1 MKHAHALAAAG
12 MMAVTLTSASACNRS
27 EPPPADTIRFTP
39 TDPAPSVD
47 ADTATQNRIN
57 AFMFVAVLPKVQA
70 CWNKLQGSGN
80 VVFKY
85 TYRRNGTNW
94 VWNTHVVE
102 SSTIDKGQEPAALQ
116 CMTEAARG
124 SAFPMEA
131 AEAARR
137 GDEMNIHWEWPVPF
151 PGDVTTLARIIS
163 GGGGGKECSKSCV
176 KCDCPFLPGK
186 GVVCSCAS
194 SCSGYTA
201 PCVLDANQKGC
212 SMKLPACGTGRMGGF
227 GGGVIALKSRPPSD
241 TQKDLSTIHPIQ
253 D

>member
-1 MKHAHALAAAG
+1 MTPSRALASAALI
-12 MMAVTLTSASACNRS
+12 AATLTSASACNR
-27 EPPPADTIRFTP
+27 EDPPAADTVHFTP

-47 ADTATQNRIN
+47 ADVAAQNRIN
-57 AFMFVAVLPKVQA
+57 AFMFVAVLPKVQP
-70 CWNKLQGSGN
+70 CWGRLQGSGS

-94 VWNTHVVE
+94 VWSTHGVE
-102 SSTIDKGQEPAALQ
+102 SSTLDKGQEPTALQ

-131 AEAARR
+131 SEAARR
-137 GDEMNIHWEWPVPF
+137 GDEMNIHWEWPVPL

-163 GGGGGKECSKSCV
+163 GGGGKECSKSCV
-176 KCDCPFLPGK
+176 KCDCPFLPGT

-194 SCSGYTA
+194 ACSGYTA
-201 PCVLDANQKGC
+201 PCVLDANKKGC
-212 SMKLPACGTGRMGGF
+212 SMKLPACATGRMGGF
-227 GGGVIALKSRPPSD
+227 GGGIVIAKASGARSN
-241 TQKDLSTIHPIQ
+241 TEKDLSTIHPEQ